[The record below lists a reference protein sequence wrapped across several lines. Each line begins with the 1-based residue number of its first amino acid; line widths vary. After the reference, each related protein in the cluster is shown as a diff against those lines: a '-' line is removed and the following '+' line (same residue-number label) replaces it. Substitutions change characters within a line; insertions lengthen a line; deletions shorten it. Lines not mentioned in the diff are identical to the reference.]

1 MFARKYYFFFII
13 ANYTIYNSKASV
25 TRLLGKSFF

>member
-1 MFARKYYFFFII
+1 MYARKYYFFII

-25 TRLLGKSFF
+25 TRLLEKSFF

>member
-1 MFARKYYFFFII
+1 MYARKYYFFII
-13 ANYTIYNSKASV
+13 ENYTIYNSKASV